1 MLPGNMLISKLINR
15 FYKLLTLKSVKKSA
29 LTYFLIIMILVSGI
43 VIIFNYS
50 FPKKSIP
57 VYNPSDVNPTLVDKS
72 VQQTDKNHTI
82 ADFTLKNQNG
92 KTITQDDYKNKIYVA
107 DFFFT
112 SCTTIC
118 PIMTNN
124 MVKIQE
130 AFLKN
135 DNVMLLSHSVTP
147 TIDSIAVL
155 RAYADTKGVI
165 DSKWNV
171 TTGDKKHIYA
181 LARKS
186 YFAVVEQGDGG
197 LQDFIHTT
205 NFVLVD
211 KQQQI
216 RGIYDGINED
226 EIQRLIKDINTLLN

>member
-1 MLPGNMLISKLINR
+1 MKFKKTLSRLILISLFMAIGM
-15 FYKLLTLKSVKKSA
+15 FIMY
-29 LTYFLIIMILVSGI
+29 TYF
-43 VIIFNYS
+43 
-50 FPKKSIP
+50 FPKKALP
-57 VYNPSDVNPTLVDKS
+57 VYNPTDLYPKLVDISLQKA
-72 VQQTDKNHTI
+72 DKDHKVS
-82 ADFTLKNQNG
+82 DFTLTNQNG
-92 KTITQDDYKNKIYVA
+92 KTVTQNDYKNKIYVA

-112 SCTTIC
+112 NCTTIC

-130 AFLKN
+130 AFLKT
-135 DNVMLLSHSVTP
+135 DDVMFLSHSVTP
-147 TIDSIAVL
+147 EIDSISVL
-155 RAYADTKGVI
+155 RKYADSKGVI
-165 DSKWNV
+165 DTKWNV
-171 TTGDKKHIYA
+171 TTGNKKHIYE

-216 RGIYDGINED
+216 RGIYDGIDDD
-226 EIQRLIKDINTLLN
+226 EIQRLIKDIKSLLN

>member
-1 MLPGNMLISKLINR
+1 MKFKKPLSRFILISLFIAIVL
-15 FYKLLTLKSVKKSA
+15 FIAYP
-29 LTYFLIIMILVSGI
+29 YFLPQEVLPI
-43 VIIFNYS
+43 
-50 FPKKSIP
+50 
-57 VYNPSDVNPTLVDKS
+57 YNPTDLNPKLVDISLQKA
-72 VQQTDKNHTI
+72 DKDHTVS
-82 ADFTLKNQNG
+82 DFTLTNQNG

-112 SCTTIC
+112 RCTTIC

-124 MVKIQE
+124 MVKIQD

-147 TIDSIAVL
+147 TIDNIAVL
-155 RAYADTKGVI
+155 RDYADTKGVI
-165 DSKWNV
+165 DLKWNV
-171 TTGDKKHIYA
+171 TTGDKKHIYE

-226 EIQRLIKDINTLLN
+226 EIQRLIRDINSLLN

>member
-1 MLPGNMLISKLINR
+1 MYILRAGLLLGLLLSLTCCKQSAKDKLPV
-15 FYKLLTLKSVKKSA
+15 F
-29 LTYFLIIMILVSGI
+29 
-43 VIIFNYS
+43 
-50 FPKKSIP
+50 
-57 VYNPSDVNPTLVDKS
+57 NPTDLNPKLVDISLQKA
-72 VQQTDKNHTI
+72 DKDHKVS
-82 ADFTLKNQNG
+82 DFTLTNQNG
-92 KTITQDDYKNKIYVA
+92 KTITQDDYKNKIYVT

-112 SCTTIC
+112 NCTTIC

-130 AFLKN
+130 AFLKT
-135 DNVMLLSHSVTP
+135 DDVMFLSHSVTP
-147 TIDSIAVL
+147 EIDSISVL
-155 RAYADTKGVI
+155 RKYADRKGVI

-171 TTGDKKHIYA
+171 TTGNKKHIYE

-211 KQQQI
+211 KKKQI
-216 RGIYDGINED
+216 RGIYDGID
-226 EIQRLIKDINTLLN
+226 DGEIQRLIKDIKSLLN